1 MALTTRNGM
10 LLASPKKWQFDM
22 SDLSEIYNFLP
33 LSDRVATAGQPTE
46 AQFAA
51 VARQGY
57 EVVVNLALPTSDKAL
72 PYEKAIVESLEMD
85 YVAIPVQWENPTQQ
99 DLEQF
104 FQVMEANQG
113 RQVLVHCA
121 ANMRVSA
128 FMYLYR
134 RVKLGIDEATAQQDL
149 NTIWQP
155 NEQWQA
161 FMARSLTH
169 YGL

>member
-1 MALTTRNGM
+1 
-10 LLASPKKWQFDM
+10 M
-22 SDLSEIYNFLP
+22 SNLSEIYNFLP
-33 LSDRVATAGQPTE
+33 LSDWVATAGQPTE

-72 PYEKAIVESLEMD
+72 PDEKSTVEALGMD

-113 RQVLVHCA
+113 RKVLVHCA

-128 FMYLYR
+128 FMYVYQ
-134 RVKLGIDEATAQQDL
+134 RVKMGIDEATAQQDL

>member
-1 MALTTRNGM
+1 
-10 LLASPKKWQFDM
+10 M

-46 AQFAA
+46 AQFAE

-57 EVVVNLALPTSDKAL
+57 EVVVNLALPTSDHAL
-72 PYEKAIVESLEMD
+72 PDEKSIVEGLGMA
-85 YVAIPVQWENPTQQ
+85 YIAIPVLWENPTQE
-99 DLEQF
+99 DLDQF
-104 FQVMEANQG
+104 FQVMEAHQG
-113 RQVLVHCA
+113 RKVLVHCA

-128 FMYLYR
+128 FMYLYQR
-134 RVKLGIDEATAQQDL
+134 LQAGMDEATAQRNL
-149 NTIWQP
+149 HKIWQP
-155 NEQWQA
+155 NELWQA